1 MYKSLIIGLIVLLTV
16 GCKSN
21 NEKSIDAPIKVE
33 TLLVGEVGDSNQSTY
48 VGVLEEKLSSSL
60 SFPVSGVVLK
70 IFVDEGERVAK
81 GDILAALDD
90 NSMKQLYATAEATLR
105 QAQDAYNRMKLLY
118 EAESLPEIKW
128 IEIQTQLQQAES
140 SFEIVKRNLEDCTL
154 KAPFSG
160 VVGKKL
166 VTAGEN
172 VLPGAPVMTLLD
184 VSQIKVR
191 FAVPE
196 QEVNLIDNTRNIMV
210 QIDAINNEY
219 LIATNIEKSPIAD
232 AISHTYDIKA
242 TIKTPQKELLP
253 GMVCSVE
260 IDNPATDNMI
270 LLPLRCVT
278 QTLNKEHFVWKVS
291 GDSVTRQKVT
301 LGKPVGNS
309 ITVIDGVQSGDR
321 IVTKGMEKISEGD
334 KIVW

>member
-16 GCKSN
+16 GCKSK

-33 TLLVGEVGDSNQSTY
+33 TLLVGEIGDSNQSTY

-70 IFVDEGERVAK
+70 TFVNEGERVAK
-81 GDILAALDD
+81 GDILATLDD
-90 NSMKQLYATAEATLR
+90 NSMKQMYATAEATLH
-105 QAQDAYNRMKLLY
+105 QAQDAYKRMKLLY

-160 VVGKKL
+160 VIGKKL
-166 VTAGEN
+166 VTTGEN
-172 VLPGAPVMTLLD
+172 VLPGAPVMILLD

-196 QEVNLIDNTRNIMV
+196 QEVNLINNTGDITV
-210 QIDAINNEY
+210 HIDALDNKDF
-219 LIATNIEKSPIAD
+219 IATNIEKSPAAD

-278 QTLNKEHFVWKVS
+278 QTLNNEHFVWKVL

-301 LGKPVGNS
+301 LGKPIGNS

-321 IVTKGMEKISEGD
+321 IVTKGMEKIGEGD